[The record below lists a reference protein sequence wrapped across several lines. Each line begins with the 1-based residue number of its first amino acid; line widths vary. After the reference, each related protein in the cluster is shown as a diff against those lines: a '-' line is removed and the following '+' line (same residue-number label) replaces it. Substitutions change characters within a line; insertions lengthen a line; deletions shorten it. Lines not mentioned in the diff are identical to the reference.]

1 MALHSRDLDVRTTPS
16 WWQHVWTIARFT
28 LLEGA
33 RTRLAWT
40 IALTLV
46 TLAVAS
52 FLVERIAI
60 ADSARVRMVFLAS
73 TCRFAVVALLCQ
85 YIIASVMRELN
96 DAAVQFALALPT
108 PGSAIYI
115 GKLAAFCVMS
125 LVVATLT
132 GAAAIGAAD
141 AQRIATWCA
150 LLFGELS
157 LMAGVAL
164 FCALGTR
171 QFLLATLLCGSVYLL
186 ARGIAGFEQLTAS
199 RLRPDDGAFAQVGS
213 IAVQLLGS
221 VLPDLSRFARA
232 EWLADTAAGPS
243 DLGAAAM
250 QTAITLVL
258 TAAAGI
264 HDLKRRGM

>member
-52 FLVERIAI
+52 FLVEQIAI
-60 ADSARVRMVFLAS
+60 AESARVRAVFLAS

-85 YIIASVMRELN
+85 YIVASVMRELN

-108 PGSAIYI
+108 PGSAFYI

-141 AQRIATWCA
+141 TQRIATWCA

-171 QFLLATLLCGSVYLL
+171 QSLLATLLCGSLYLL
-186 ARGIAGFEQLTAS
+186 ARGITGFERLTAS
-199 RLRPDDGAFAQVGS
+199 RLSPDDGAFAQVGS
-213 IAVQLLGS
+213 IAVQLLAS
-221 VLPDLSRFARA
+221 VLPDLSHFARA
-232 EWLADTAAGPS
+232 EWLADTAAAPA
-243 DLGAAAM
+243 DLAAAAM